1 MRFLLVSIIIIF
13 FTGCAST
20 EKYVADNTLSE
31 SNSSIVYIY
40 RTDVAYH
47 SLDPEKPFFFLD
59 GKLVGKLGTGE
70 FVRFLVTSGEHYVS
84 SKESFLFTPNSESGN
99 VKGEFEPG
107 KTYYFRYS
115 KDFANMYGT
124 AMGFVMSDRSSL
136 KPSTNQR
143 FVDKS

>member
-1 MRFLLVSIIIIF
+1 MRFLLVLIITLL

-20 EKYVADNTLSE
+20 EKYVADNGLSE
-31 SNSSIVYIY
+31 TNSSTVYIY
-40 RTDVAYH
+40 RTDLAYR

-70 FVRFLVTSGEHYVS
+70 FVRFLVSSGNHSVS
-84 SKESFLFTPNSESGN
+84 SKESFLFTPSSESGN
-99 VKGEFEPG
+99 VKGEFESG

-115 KDFANMYGT
+115 KDFARMSGT
-124 AMGFVMSDRSSL
+124 GAGFVMSDTSSL
-136 KPSTNQR
+136 KPATNQN